1 MSTKADA
8 PESPTGRS
16 RRRTPTTVATS
27 GVRAPVVRVAPV
39 ASEVFDSESADYADG
54 FAIDTPDPNP
64 RSTEQWARASLEQ
77 APVALRWLIVAGWRF
92 VLRLR
97 LGPRQSPDHILG
109 WKIIRRQ
116 PEATVLEL
124 RSSFLTAHLVFRR
137 AETRLSWSTFV
148 RYDRRTAAFV
158 WPPVSLLHRRIVP
171 LALQLAAKRI
181 QKACP

>member
-1 MSTKADA
+1 MPA
-8 PESPTGRS
+8 
-16 RRRTPTTVATS
+16 TVASRTVS
-27 GVRAPVVRVAPV
+27 PPAVRVAPV
-39 ASEVFDSESADYADG
+39 ASEVFDSDSADYADG
-54 FAIDTPDPNP
+54 FAIDTRDPTSP
-64 RSTEQWARASLEQ
+64 STEQWARASLEQ
-77 APVALRWLIVAGWRF
+77 APVALRWLIVVGWRF

-116 PEATVLEL
+116 PEDTVLEL
-124 RSSFLTAHLVFRR
+124 RSKFLTAHLVSRR
-137 AETRLSWSTFV
+137 AETHLSWSTFV

-158 WPPVSLLHRRIVP
+158 WPPVSLVHRRTVP